1 MKRLL
6 LAGAVS
12 LAVASAAHA
21 AIVPTLQSVTPVG
34 GDYEFDYQGTLVG
47 DQGLKAGSK
56 LVIFDFAGYVIGS
69 VSSVDPNFVATV
81 QNTTPGLILPPGSVD
96 NPAVPNLVFTWI
108 GPNFHASGGP
118 FADFNFAFKALSKYK
133 ALALSVFSAVAV
145 KNNGIGPGGT
155 GTLTLNTGFITVPAA
170 VPEPGTWALMIS
182 GFGLMGAVLRRR
194 RRLAAS

>member
-12 LAVASAAHA
+12 IAVASAAHA

-81 QNTTPGLILPPGSVD
+81 QNSTPGLILPPGAVD
-96 NPAVPNLVFTWI
+96 NPGVPNLVFTWI
-108 GPNFHASGGP
+108 GPDFHASGGP

-155 GTLTLNTGFITVPAA
+155 GTPTFNTGFITVPAA

-194 RRLAAS
+194 RALTAS